1 MDIKRFF
8 MALPAVATMLLA
20 ASCSNQEIENIEATQ
35 ASQKHSIPF
44 EAVVN
49 SPVQTRGTLNAAG
62 DAYEFQTG
70 DRLFV
75 VGGNA
80 NTTIT
85 AELTLNP
92 ADAGKTTG
100 ARFTGT
106 LDYTGDAPTD
116 ETGLSAWLKGVNDQ
130 LLPATAAAL
139 AAANGQVTF
148 PATAIAASPA
158 EAVKKY
164 SYFFP
169 MSMVTYGNPSFT
181 LYQFSSFI
189 DFNIALED
197 GTAVGDV
204 LPVTITNGGS
214 VVRTGTVTATDDGF
228 GGVTARFTA
237 AFMGYGAD
245 QFAASTTL
253 SSATVTLGTKSPI
266 SFGGTTELNQ
276 NKIYQVRKGYY
287 EAGAKYTL
295 TANATVMGNPVQ
307 KELTDETLPISTT
320 VATLLG
326 TYSSAASFVTSAV
339 VTSGENVTLGTFSAG
354 DTPVTV
360 SKSGTS
366 TIKLTTSG
374 FGDIIVTVTVAK
386 QAAPAATDLS
396 TITEPY
402 TAQNGETLT
411 GTLGANVKI
420 SIADGATVTLNN
432 VTINGTNDSNYEWAG
447 ITCLGDATIILSGTN
462 TVKGFYGDYPGIQAA
477 AGKTLIINGTG
488 SLAASSYGWGAGIG
502 GGSGSGAACGNIEI
516 QGGTI
521 TATSGEYGAG
531 IGGGNNSS
539 WGNITISGG
548 TVTATGG
555 WRGAGIGG
563 GRKGLSDVSCGNIL
577 ISGGTVTATGGEDA
591 AGIGGG
597 RGYNSGILS
606 SCGTITITTDVT
618 KVTATKG
625 EYATNSIGAGNVGTC
640 GTVTIGGNVGAITD
654 SPYTYQP

>member
-35 ASQKHSIPF
+35 ASEKHTIPF

-49 SPVQTRGTLNAAG
+49 SPVQTRGTLNADG

-92 ADAGKTTG
+92 ADAGKSTG
-100 ARFTGT
+100 AHFTGT
-106 LDYTGDAPTD
+106 LDYTGDAPTA

-139 AAANGQVTF
+139 AAANGKVTF

-204 LPVTITNGGS
+204 LPVTITNGSS
-214 VVRTGTVTATDDGF
+214 VVRSGTVTATDDGF
-228 GGVTARFTA
+228 GGVVARFTA
-237 AFMGYGAD
+237 AFMGSGVD
-245 QFAASTTL
+245 QFAPATTL

-276 NKIYQVRKGYY
+276 NMIYQVRKGYY

-295 TANATVMGNPVQ
+295 TATAGGNSD
-307 KELTDETLPISTT
+307 ELTDQTLPINTT
-320 VATLLG
+320 LGDLLG
-326 TYSSAASFVTSAV
+326 TYAPYASMIQNAE
-339 VTSGENVTLGTFSAG
+339 VTSGENVTLGTFSKG
-354 DTPVTV
+354 TTPVSVT
-360 SKSGTS
+360 KSGTS
-366 TIKLTTSG
+366 
-374 FGDIIVTVTVAK
+374 
-386 QAAPAATDLS
+386 
-396 TITEPY
+396 
-402 TAQNGETLT
+402 
-411 GTLGANVKI
+411 
-420 SIADGATVTLNN
+420 
-432 VTINGTNDSNYEWAG
+432 
-447 ITCLGDATIILSGTN
+447 
-462 TVKGFYGDYPGIQAA
+462 
-477 AGKTLIINGTG
+477 
-488 SLAASSYGWGAGIG
+488 
-502 GGSGSGAACGNIEI
+502 EI
-516 QGGTI
+516 
-521 TATSGEYGAG
+521 
-531 IGGGNNSS
+531 
-539 WGNITISGG
+539 
-548 TVTATGG
+548 
-555 WRGAGIGG
+555 
-563 GRKGLSDVSCGNIL
+563 
-577 ISGGTVTATGGEDA
+577 
-591 AGIGGG
+591 
-597 RGYNSGILS
+597 
-606 SCGTITITTDVT
+606 
-618 KVTATKG
+618 
-625 EYATNSIGAGNVGTC
+625 
-640 GTVTIGGNVGAITD
+640 TVTIPMVGNVIFTITV
-654 SPYTYQP
+654 TKQ